1 MKNDIL
7 RLLNGNARLTSEEI
21 AERLDSDAASVQKV
35 IDELENDKV
44 IRGYQAVIDE
54 SLLPETK
61 VKAIIEVKIQP
72 QRDGGFDNIAKRL
85 ANFAEVNSLYLVS
98 GGYDLELEVQGET
111 LQEVAGFVS
120 SKLATIEGVTSTATH
135 FILKKYKEAG
145 TIFEGEDEY
154 ERLKVSP

>member
-1 MKNDIL
+1 MKNNIL
-7 RLLNGNARLTSEEI
+7 RLLGENGRLTAAEI
-21 AERLDSDAASVQKV
+21 AERIDEDSTDVQST
-35 IDELENDKV
+35 IDELEKKNV

-54 SLLPETK
+54 SLLPESK

-72 QRDGGFDNIAKRL
+72 QREGGFDNIAKRV
-85 ANFAEVNSLYLVS
+85 ANYREVNSLYLVS
-98 GGYDLELEVQGET
+98 GGYDFELEVQGET
-111 LQEVAGFVS
+111 LQDVAGFVS

-145 TIFEGEDEY
+145 RIFKNEDEY

>member
-1 MKNDIL
+1 MKNNIL
-7 RLLNGNARLTSEEI
+7 RLLRKNARLSVENI
-21 AERLDSDAASVQKV
+21 AEQVSSDVATVQK
-35 IDELENDKV
+35 IISELEDENV

-54 SLLPETK
+54 SKLSELQ
-61 VKAIIEVKIQP
+61 VKAIIEVHIQP
-72 QRDGGFDNIAKRL
+72 QRDGGFDNIARRL

-98 GGYDLELEVQGET
+98 GGYDLQLEVQGES

-120 SKLATIEGVTSTATH
+120 SKLATIEGVTATATH

-145 TIFEGEDEY
+145 RLFEDGAEY